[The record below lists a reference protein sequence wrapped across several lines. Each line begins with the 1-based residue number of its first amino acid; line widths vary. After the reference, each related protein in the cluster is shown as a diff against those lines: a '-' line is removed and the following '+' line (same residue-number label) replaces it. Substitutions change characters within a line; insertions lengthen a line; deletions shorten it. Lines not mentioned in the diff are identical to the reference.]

1 MRLEIE
7 SLGQVYTSSMAGD
20 QKKILTGFRLSE
32 NNMRFIED
40 TGKRLGLNKTSA
52 LDMLL
57 TLMRK
62 DKALLTELVRKA
74 LEE

>member
-1 MRLEIE
+1 
-7 SLGQVYTSSMAGD
+7 MAND

-32 NNMRFIED
+32 GNMRFIED

-57 TLMRK
+57 TVVRK
-62 DKALLTELVRKA
+62 DKNLLSSLIKKA

>member
-1 MRLEIE
+1 
-7 SLGQVYTSSMAGD
+7 MAGD

-32 NNMRFIED
+32 GNMRFIED

-62 DKALLTELVRKA
+62 DKNLLSELVRKA

>member
-1 MRLEIE
+1 
-7 SLGQVYTSSMAGD
+7 MAKD

-32 NNMRFIED
+32 RNMLFIEN

-57 TLMRK
+57 TIMQK
-62 DKALLTELVRKA
+62 DKKLLSDLIKKA

>member
-1 MRLEIE
+1 
-7 SLGQVYTSSMAGD
+7 MAGD

>member
-1 MRLEIE
+1 MSVINVIKP
-7 SLGQVYTSSMAGD
+7 GCFKMAKD

-32 NNMRFIED
+32 GNMSFIED

-57 TLMRK
+57 TIMRK
-62 DKALLTELVRKA
+62 DKRLVTELIKKA

>member
-1 MRLEIE
+1 
-7 SLGQVYTSSMAGD
+7 MAGD

-62 DKALLTELVRKA
+62 DKKLLSDLVRKA

>member
-1 MRLEIE
+1 M
-7 SLGQVYTSSMAGD
+7 MAKD

-32 NNMRFIED
+32 GNMRFIED
-40 TGKRLGLNKTSA
+40 TGKKLGLNKTSA

-57 TLMRK
+57 TLMRT
-62 DKALLTELVRKA
+62 DKKLLSSLIQKA